1 MKFKFSLQK
10 VLEHR
15 KVVEDLAQK
24 DFQDVVNQY
33 NEQVA
38 LLEKMTDAK
47 KTAHQS
53 IGTLS
58 SQGGTQGPALSQIH
72 DFLKGQD
79 IRIQR
84 QRQNVEA
91 AEKLVE
97 EKREVLRQAALE
109 YKIME
114 KMREKKF
121 EDYKQDRQAREQ
133 KEMDE
138 QNILRFKVVE
148 ES

>member
-15 KVVEDLAQK
+15 KIVEDLAQK
-24 DFQDVVNQY
+24 SFQDVVTQY

-38 LLEKMTDAK
+38 LLEQMIHAK
-47 KTAHQS
+47 STAHQS

-58 SQGGTQGPALSQIH
+58 LKGGAQGPALTQIH
-72 DFLKGQD
+72 EFLKGQD

-84 QRQNVEA
+84 QRQNVQA

-114 KMREKKF
+114 RMREKKF
-121 EDYKQDRQAREQ
+121 EEYKQDRLAREQ

-138 QNILRFKVVE
+138 QNILRFKAVE

>member
-1 MKFKFSLQK
+1 
-10 VLEHR
+10 
-15 KVVEDLAQK
+15 
-24 DFQDVVNQY
+24 
-33 NEQVA
+33 
-38 LLEKMTDAK
+38 
-47 KTAHQS
+47 
-53 IGTLS
+53 
-58 SQGGTQGPALSQIH
+58 
-72 DFLKGQD
+72 LKGQD

-84 QRQNVEA
+84 QRQNVQA

-121 EDYKQDRQAREQ
+121 EEYKQDRLAREQ

-138 QNILRFKVVE
+138 QNILRFKAVE

>member
-38 LLEKMTDAK
+38 LLEKMTNSK
-47 KTAHQS
+47 TTAHQS
-53 IGTLS
+53 IGTLTA
-58 SQGGTQGPALSQIH
+58 QGGTQGPALSQIH

-84 QRQNVEA
+84 QRQNVQA